1 MNRAFSPEILVKE
14 SWAVGPGWNET
25 GLRPY
30 VTTVSK
36 LAKPQH
42 EAGTLVHWRMTLP
55 LAGPNGLHS
64 KPG

>member
-1 MNRAFSPEILVKE
+1 
-14 SWAVGPGWNET
+14 
-25 GLRPY
+25 
-30 VTTVSK
+30 